1 MFLKGFYTEQEDVC
15 NYMEIKE
22 ISEIG
27 LQTVKGSQGGS
38 SSLRTV
44 MPEAINV

>member
-1 MFLKGFYTEQEDVC
+1 MFLKDFYAEQEDVC
-15 NYMEIKE
+15 NYMEITE

-27 LQTVKGSQGGS
+27 LQTIKGSQGGC

-44 MPEAINV
+44 MAEAIKV